1 MNVAAIIVAAG
12 ASTRAGGSVPK
23 PYRPL
28 GDEPVLAHT
37 IRSLLL
43 VERITAVRVVIGEGH
58 EEHFE
63 RVASIVGDARLLPPV
78 AGGKTRGESVLA
90 GLRSVAS
97 EHVIIHDG
105 ARPFPDP
112 ASVEALL
119 TALQD
124 NDAVFLALPVHDT
137 LCLVDSEGK
146 VSKGPDRK
154 NVWRAQTPQG
164 FRRDVILRAYEQA
177 GTRETDDIS
186 LARMIGV
193 DAVAVTGSR
202 DNIKITVPGDFD
214 VAEKL
219 LARIQAGNI
228 GQQQAGE
235 TSEPSGRRDRR
246 TAGFEDESPIDQP
259 ETDAESDEN
268 GPGIRIGNGFD
279 VHRFTKGDHVVLC
292 GVRIPFD
299 RSLEGHSD
307 ADVGLHAVTDA
318 LLGAIAAGDIG
329 RWFPPSDPKWKG
341 ADSAVFLRAAS
352 EHLGTVGY
360 RISNIDCT
368 IICEAPKIAPH
379 VDRMCER
386 IAEITGISR
395 RQVNVKATTTEGLG
409 FPGRGEGIAAMATAC
424 VVRS

>member
-12 ASTRAGGSVPK
+12 ASTRVGGSIPK
-23 PYRPL
+23 PYRLL
-28 GDEPVLAHT
+28 GNEPVLAHT

-58 EEHFE
+58 EEYFE

-214 VAEKL
+214 VAERM

-352 EHLGTVGY
+352 EHLRTVGY

-386 IAEITGISR
+386 IAEIAEISR
-395 RQVNVKATTTEGLG
+395 HQVNVKATTTEGLG